1 VAANRGLTRDDE
13 ALVRIRL
20 RSGDGPEREA
30 EREAVAKSLV
40 VISQNAAVARIVFIK
55 ADEDKGHTLAR
66 IESGIAAMQL
76 AIRAASREVNR
87 GAVEEL
93 GTFLGELAASLVDVG
108 DQIAIL
114 ASLGCGQHVERRT
127 NGSATEGD
135 HE

>member
-1 VAANRGLTRDDE
+1 MAAHCRSGREWRGRPHHPLSREGACESQYDRLGAMVDDE

-30 EREAVAKSLV
+30 EREAVARSLV

-55 ADEDKGHTLAR
+55 ADEDKGRTLGR

-93 GTFLGELAASLVDVG
+93 PTFLAE
-108 DQIAIL
+108 
-114 ASLGCGQHVERRT
+114 
-127 NGSATEGD
+127 
-135 HE
+135 